1 MKANFCYAIE
11 TQNDGAIVEL
21 TPCSGHAFSRI
32 TYNNQSYL
40 LHEPGLDPDIT
51 SGQGHRVLE
60 GLDNIH
66 ALKGKLLTSEKQKPA
81 YIFKTHIE
89 IKGRS
94 SELALYLAAHQQ
106 DFIAND
112 IDEYPKLCFS
122 TSIDQN
128 KMGRYISNC
137 YNQTTLSKEHV
148 LKSLKSKYKAC
159 GDHNCSALFLLK
171 AHAELLAQSIGEKF
185 YTVENYFEVI
195 NKTSAPTI
203 VALSGQDLPILFD
216 KILDKPYAE
225 FNQHKHINRKAFNI
239 LKSVCLLCMLI
250 CSVFIYSYS
259 PLDIFNSQKE
269 NKKLKYN
276 LSGEWFLTHKI
287 EKTTHE
293 IFLGLEL
300 GYRIFIQ
307 QKNNKQI
314 TIVGEKWTENGKDIP
329 TTAQT
334 PIHLEGTLE
343 DNILSLHFTEEGTRR
358 KSSGRA
364 TWQVIDKD
372 TIKGRFVSTAANA
385 SGNCWLK
392 RKITGI

>member
-1 MKANFCYAIE
+1 M
-11 TQNDGAIVEL
+11 
-21 TPCSGHAFSRI
+21 
-32 TYNNQSYL
+32 
-40 LHEPGLDPDIT
+40 
-51 SGQGHRVLE
+51 
-60 GLDNIH
+60 
-66 ALKGKLLTSEKQKPA
+66 
-81 YIFKTHIE
+81 
-89 IKGRS
+89 
-94 SELALYLAAHQQ
+94 
-106 DFIAND
+106 
-112 IDEYPKLCFS
+112 
-122 TSIDQN
+122 
-128 KMGRYISNC
+128 
-137 YNQTTLSKEHV
+137 
-148 LKSLKSKYKAC
+148 
-159 GDHNCSALFLLK
+159 
-171 AHAELLAQSIGEKF
+171 AQSIGEKF

-329 TTAQT
+329 ISKDIATEIDDIEIKDSEALDQSEIDSIVNTSGSTTAD
-334 PIHLEGTLE
+334 L
-343 DNILSLHFTEEGTRR
+343 
-358 KSSGRA
+358 
-364 TWQVIDKD
+364 
-372 TIKGRFVSTAANA
+372 
-385 SGNCWLK
+385 
-392 RKITGI
+392 